1 MKRFFLVVLV
11 VLALAAPAWG
21 SPLLVCDPDVS
32 DNPPAYYKV
41 TVDGAAAVN
50 VTPQAVTGGV
60 RLHYDVAGLDFL
72 VTHQFSVS
80 SCKTNDIGTEVCST
94 AVGFTYTAPVAPSPV
109 SGVRLER

>member
-1 MKRFFLVVLV
+1 MKKIFFVVLV
-11 VLALAAPAWG
+11 VLSLAAPVWG
-21 SPLLVCDPDVS
+21 SPFLVCDPDTS
-32 DNPPAYYKV
+32 DNPPAFYKV
-41 TVDGAAAVN
+41 TVDGASAVS
-50 VTPQAVTGGV
+50 VTPQAVPGGV

-80 SCKTNDIGTEVCST
+80 SCKTNDIGVEVCST